1 MQVLRA
7 VALVTLII
15 GGYNYGF
22 RELELD
28 ILLACIVV
36 VDDSWTVVSD
46 ASCNC
51 WHKTFSKI
59 NYHGPHAAF
68 SGVPI

>member
-7 VALVTLII
+7 VALVTSII

-28 ILLACIVV
+28 IPLATLVV
-36 VDDSWTVVSD
+36 VDVARLLLRAPRVFGFAIFYTALVVSR
-46 ASCNC
+46 
-51 WHKTFSKI
+51 
-59 NYHGPHAAF
+59 AF
-68 SGVPI
+68 KFRQCF